1 MIALRQSLA
10 FGRGQVDKLDDTQY
24 QSLSTHYRDRGYLAS
39 EMSAQR
45 RLGTMLF
52 YGIVAILAYLV
63 FLVFEP
69 FLPALAWAVVIVVV
83 SYPAYERA
91 LRRFSPTVAAVI
103 CTIGVIV
110 ILIVPAVLVMG
121 AFVRQGVQAVQ
132 TIQVQ
137 VTSGHFDWVNR
148 LWMEIESKLPDSSQA
163 SLGTI
168 VNRYADLG
176 ATYVATRLGTVLRN
190 TAAFLF
196 HLSVTILAIF
206 YLYRDGKLIMARVR
220 AILPFEQLH
229 RDKMI
234 RDSHDLIFASVMS
247 SAVAAAAHGILG
259 GFAFGFAGITAPIF
273 WGVMMGFFSL
283 IPLVGSALIWLP
295 ASISLISEGHVGAG
309 IALALFCSVVVG
321 LVDNVVR
328 PWVISGRAEMSGLV
342 VFISVL
348 GGIAVFGLLGVIVG
362 PIIVA
367 TGMSL
372 LDLYVPEGTDAID
385 SGEFDGDQN
394 GVVLE

>member
-1 MIALRQSLA
+1 
-10 FGRGQVDKLDDTQY
+10 
-24 QSLSTHYRDRGYLAS
+24 
-39 EMSAQR
+39 MSSQR

-63 FLVFEP
+63 FLVFQP

-83 SYPAYERA
+83 SYPVYERVR
-91 LRRFSPTVAAVI
+91 RRFKPTIAAMI
-103 CTIGVIV
+103 CTLAVTV
-110 ILIVPAVLVMG
+110 ILIVPTILVMG

-132 TIQVQ
+132 TIQAQ
-137 VTSGHFDWVNR
+137 VASGHFNWVNR
-148 LWMEIESKLPDSSQA
+148 LWMEIEAKLPDSSQA

-168 VNRYADLG
+168 VTRYADQS
-176 ATYVATRLGTVLRN
+176 ATYVATRLGAVLRN

-196 HLSVTILAIF
+196 HLSVTLLAMF
-206 YLYRDGKLIMARVR
+206 YLYRDGDSFMARVR
-220 AILPFEQLH
+220 AILPFEPAH

-234 RDSHDLIFASVMS
+234 RESHDLIFASVVS

-259 GFAFGFAGITAPIF
+259 GLAFGLTGITAPVF

-283 IPLVGSALIWLP
+283 IPLVGSALIWVP
-295 ASISLISEGHVGAG
+295 ASISLMSDGHIGAG

-328 PWVISGRAEMSGLV
+328 PWVISGRAEMGGLV

-362 PIIVA
+362 PIVVA
-367 TGMSL
+367 TGASL
-372 LDLYVPEGTDAID
+372 LDLYVPESSRGNITGDAAA
-385 SGEFDGDQN
+385 DQN
-394 GVVLE
+394 RVVLE